1 MIDASSLEVSTYEQ
15 SGVPVVAAEG
25 DVDLATAQVLKSAL
39 EDSCGQR
46 TESGPVGVD
55 LRNVH
60 FIDSAGL
67 ALLVEMR
74 KRYMNTCQLALV
86 IEKGTQPERVLRL
99 GRFDT
104 FLRVVYSP
112 EELAIP

>member
-1 MIDASSLEVSTYEQ
+1 MIDTSSLEISTYEQ
-15 SGVPVVAAEG
+15 AGVPVVAAEG
-25 DVDLATAQVLKSAL
+25 DVDLATAPVLRTAL
-39 EDSCGQR
+39 DDSCRQR
-46 TESGPVGVD
+46 TDLGPVGVD

-74 KRYMNTCQLALV
+74 KTHLDKCQLALV
-86 IEKGTQPERVLRL
+86 IAKGTQPERVLRL

-112 EELAIP
+112 EEIAIP